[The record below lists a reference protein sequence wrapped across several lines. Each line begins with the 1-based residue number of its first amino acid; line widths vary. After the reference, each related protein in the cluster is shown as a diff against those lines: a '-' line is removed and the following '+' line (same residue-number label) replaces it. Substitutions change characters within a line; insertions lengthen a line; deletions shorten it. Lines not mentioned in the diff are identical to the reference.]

1 MKTYMSVVLLAM
13 SLVVIGAQVP
23 EEAERG
29 GRLCFL
35 CERVVQRLRQ
45 LLQESSPAQIES
57 GLDRLCDFAPVPLRP
72 KCENLVQQ
80 RGSLLVQLLQHIPKD
95 RLCILICRSNNAE
108 N

>member
-29 GRLCFL
+29 RLCFL
-35 CERVVQRLRQ
+35 CERVVQRLEQ
-45 LLQESSPAQIES
+45 LLQESSPAQIDS
-57 GLDRLCDFAPVPLRP
+57 GLDRLCDFAPGPLRP

-95 RLCILICRSNNAE
+95 RLCVLICRSNNAE